1 MPDSSRVLPGH
12 IAEPW
17 YSTCEQVQS
26 KLNEIQ
32 GHLVEFPT
40 EYLKNINMTASV
52 MQEAVP
58 PIVFT

>member
-1 MPDSSRVLPGH
+1 MPDPSRVLPGH

-17 YSTCEQVQS
+17 KLTNDQVQA
-26 KLNEIQ
+26 KLMKIR
-32 GHLVEFPT
+32 GHLVKFPT
-40 EYLKNINMTASV
+40 EYLKNISMTASV

>member
-1 MPDSSRVLPGH
+1 VPDATRIPPGH

-17 YSTCEQVQS
+17 KWSYDKVQAR
-26 KLNEIQ
+26 LEEIR

-40 EYLKNINMTASV
+40 EYLKNTNMTASV